1 MSNSQAPWCCWPAHS
16 IPTPTAGAWREVE
29 RRARRS
35 ARRRVRGSCVAATD
49 EESRPRHPTKPESRA
64 DAGAK
69 LKIIRGI
76 ARSSYGVGPAA

>member
-1 MSNSQAPWCCWPAHS
+1 MWVLNEKRLTERAGLDAIQDRLGSRRPA
-16 IPTPTAGAWREVE
+16 AE
-29 RRARRS
+29 R
-35 ARRRVRGSCVAATD
+35 
-49 EESRPRHPTKPESRA
+49 ESRA